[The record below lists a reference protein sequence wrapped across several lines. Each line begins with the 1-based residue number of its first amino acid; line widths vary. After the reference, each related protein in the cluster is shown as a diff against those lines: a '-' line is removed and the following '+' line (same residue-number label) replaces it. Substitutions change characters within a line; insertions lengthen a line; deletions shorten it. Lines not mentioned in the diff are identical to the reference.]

1 MRSPLYEHWEELNT
15 MGSYMCSLV
24 QKSANTNWLARHFY
38 WHELTGS
45 RDVREYLSQPK
56 IHQQNSGF
64 ETPQLHQGRLLH
76 TKVLRFS
83 SNCQLPRMLVSLR
96 NQIST
101 AARN

>member
-1 MRSPLYEHWEELNT
+1 

-45 RDVREYLSQPK
+45 RDVRECLSQPK

-64 ETPQLHQGRLLH
+64 ETPHVNRQRKWH
-76 TKVLRFS
+76 
-83 SNCQLPRMLVSLR
+83 SLR
-96 NQIST
+96 
-101 AARN
+101 A